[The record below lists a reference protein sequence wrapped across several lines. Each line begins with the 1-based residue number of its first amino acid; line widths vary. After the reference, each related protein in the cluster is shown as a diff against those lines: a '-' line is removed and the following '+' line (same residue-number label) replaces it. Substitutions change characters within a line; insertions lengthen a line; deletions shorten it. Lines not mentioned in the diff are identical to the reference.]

1 MSIHTQLKSKN
12 PETGSFNK
20 GDAGGHSE
28 EVRTKMMTLDLKM
41 KKVMLAFKAKEVR
54 TTMTTIDLKI

>member
-1 MSIHTQLKSKN
+1 MLAVIAK
-12 PETGSFNK
+12 
-20 GDAGGHSE
+20 

-54 TTMTTIDLKI
+54 TTMTTIDMKI